1 MNYNSPF
8 MKMLET
14 VANMLIVSFLWL
26 LFSLPIL
33 TVVPSCTAL
42 YHTTCKVI
50 FGEKR
55 GNGVFKDFVD
65 CFRLNLKEGVLLSL
79 IVVVA
84 VAFIAEGLWTGYQI
98 YKLNIFGMLYMML
111 GILITLLA
119 VSMAVYIA
127 PVLSRFIAPVGS
139 VLRLSAY
146 FAIKKPLRS
155 IAYALLF
162 ALMVLLVE
170 TIPLAIM
177 ILPAVYTDLL
187 RPTMEKDM
195 TTFINEN
202 NLESKDDEDEEE
214 EEEQIEDST
223 VDLDKKLSDQR
234 KKGKK

>member
-8 MKMLET
+8 IKTLET

-26 LFSLPIL
+26 VFSLPVL
-33 TVVPSCTAL
+33 TIVPSCAAL

-55 GNGVFKDFVD
+55 GNGVFKDFLD
-65 CFRLNLKEGVLLSL
+65 CFRLNLKEGLLLSL

-84 VAFIAEGLWTGYQI
+84 AAFIAEGLWTGYQI
-98 YKLNIFGMLYMML
+98 YKLNVFGMLYMML

-127 PVLSRFIAPVGS
+127 PVLSRFIAPVSS

-146 FAIKKPLRS
+146 FAVKKPVRS
-155 IAYALLF
+155 IAYAFLF
-162 ALMVLLVE
+162 ALMVLIVE
-170 TIPLAIM
+170 TIPIALL

-195 TTFINEN
+195 TDFINEN
-202 NLESKDDEDEEE
+202 NLESKDDEDDED
-214 EEEQIEDST
+214 EQEIEEDSS
-223 VDLDKKLSDQR
+223 VDLDKKLTDQR
-234 KKGKK
+234 KKGNK